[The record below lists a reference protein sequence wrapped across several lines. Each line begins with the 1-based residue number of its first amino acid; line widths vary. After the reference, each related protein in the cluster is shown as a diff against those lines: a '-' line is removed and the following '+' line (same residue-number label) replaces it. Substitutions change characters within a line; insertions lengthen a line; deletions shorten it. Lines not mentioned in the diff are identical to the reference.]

1 MVLSLSYQLLLWIAG
16 WGPSRDLK
24 FEVIMVL
31 KTFSSATICG
41 SFAKLKSFDSMYKLE
56 IQSFIVLGEDA

>member
-1 MVLSLSYQLLLWIAG
+1 
-16 WGPSRDLK
+16 
-24 FEVIMVL
+24 MVL

-41 SFAKLKSFDSMYKLE
+41 SFAELKSFDSMYKLE